1 MDIISLIPTIPKFMY
16 EINSKKEEVRSYC
29 NKVKVHGVF
38 YPNHKLKDDLGF
50 CSLGNCG
57 G

>member
-1 MDIISLIPTIPKFMY
+1 MY
-16 EINSKKEEVRSYC
+16 EINRKKEEVRSYC
-29 NKVKVHGVF
+29 NKVKVHGGF